1 MDLCKALFIKHMSKE
16 ANEAPSSPPTAYD
29 AGIQGLAKTQVRL
42 VVVSIVWN
50 VVVVLQ
56 VSRGLPVEAIS
67 GMRVIIGIGGQRLRL
82 GGIPLVLGVKDCCW
96 EAYDMV

>member
-56 VSRGLPVEAIS
+56 VSRGVARRSYFRNAGDYWDWRSKIAVGWYTTGLRS
-67 GMRVIIGIGGQRLRL
+67 QRLLL
-82 GGIPLVLGVKDCCW
+82 GGL
-96 EAYDMV
+96 